1 MSKFDND
8 SLYDGNKFL
17 CVKWKHIVENIS
29 TEELTTLNHIIE
41 KVYNKHPNNYL
52 CVNQDEPYA
61 DEVWSL
67 IKEQEKRTIIAFVG
81 NAGSGKSYQSYLLT
95 QKGYKELAFADV
107 LRKIAF
113 TSLGINFDDGMKNYD
128 YMKTHEVISVNLTGS
143 CIISST
149 FRQFLEKL
157 GSEGIRKYD
166 NDFWCKGLIKE
177 IEENDYRKVCI
188 SDMRFFNEYNHIK
201 KFSEDN
207 DYEFKVIFCDYHS
220 DRYDYNNSHVSA
232 KLANYFVD
240 KGYKDLQELSD
251 EDFRKY
257 KEEIGE

>member
-1 MSKFDND
+1 MSKYEKD
-8 SLYDGNKFL
+8 SLYDGKKFL
-17 CVKWKHIVENIS
+17 CANMKHIYECLNG
-29 TEELTTLNHIIE
+29 EELTKLQEILL
-41 KVYNKHPNNYL
+41 KVYEKHPNEYL
-52 CVNQDEPYA
+52 IVNQDEPYA
-61 DEVWSL
+61 DDVWNL
-67 IKEQEKRTIIAFVG
+67 IKEKEKKEIVAFVG

-113 TSLGINFDDGMKNYD
+113 TSLGINFDDGMKTYD
-128 YMKTHEVISVNLTGS
+128 YMKTHNVISVKITENHV
-143 CIISST
+143 INST

-177 IEENDYRKVCI
+177 IQENNYKKVCI
-188 SDMRFFNEYNHIK
+188 SDMRFLNEYNHIK
-201 KFSEDN
+201 KFSEENNYD
-207 DYEFKVIFCDYHS
+207 FKVIFCDYHS

-240 KGYKDLQELSD
+240 KGYKDLQELTD